1 MLDILFSESDF
12 QNLSHQISNY
22 ISVQTMQYFD
32 LLFWV
37 ASSIIKLNKLVNAI
51 QPAPVVNKVQLNFSV
66 IYFYSA
72 EGQKSRIL

>member
-1 MLDILFSESDF
+1 MTNNVHTI
-12 QNLSHQISNY
+12 
-22 ISVQTMQYFD
+22 
-32 LLFWV
+32 FWLV
-37 ASSIIKLNKLVNAI
+37 VLGRSIIKLNKLVNA